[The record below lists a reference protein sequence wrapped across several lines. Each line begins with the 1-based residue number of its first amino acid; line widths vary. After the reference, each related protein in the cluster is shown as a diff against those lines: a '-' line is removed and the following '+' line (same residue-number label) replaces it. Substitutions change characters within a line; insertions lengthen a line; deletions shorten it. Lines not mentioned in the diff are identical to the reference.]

1 MTLSHFHI
9 FFHCTEKKTTIFF
22 PKSFVLWWSFKF
34 YFFIFFWLPFYN
46 HFCYYI
52 QIFHFGPIFCT
63 KLLVIFVQSFS
74 GKTKVNEVFLL
85 RFLNKFFSLF
95 FVFFWVALFYEMAWT
110 FLNLFSLFISFFFFL
125 FLSTKENSTFNLL
138 TFNII
143 WQLSVF
149 IYLFIS

>member
-9 FFHCTEKKTTIFF
+9 FFHCTEKKTQCFS

-34 YFFIFFWLPFYN
+34 YFLFFFWLPFYN

-63 KLLVIFVQSFS
+63 KIWVIFVQSFS

-95 FVFFWVALFYEMAWT
+95 FFWGRLILWNGVDFSKSIFIVYFFF
-110 FLNLFSLFISFFFFL
+110 FPFSIRKRKFDFQFIDIQYNMTIECFFLFIS
-125 FLSTKENSTFNLL
+125 
-138 TFNII
+138 
-143 WQLSVF
+143 
-149 IYLFIS
+149 